1 MTKRNV
7 TAIFPTPIFTYEDV
21 KEITTEEFNI
31 AENELDT
38 YHNVGNR
45 TSLDS
50 YILDRDV
57 FKDLKNVLTDKVNTY
72 FQEVY
77 EPVNEDLKLYITQSW
92 LNFTTEGGHH
102 HSHSHGNSIVSGVFY
117 FRANKEIDQIVFVRR
132 QNLDHLNTF
141 DLAIEKKQTS
151 DFNAEFW
158 GVNVDTNMLVMFPS
172 TVTHQV
178 NTTTNKNVRISLAFN
193 TFIRGTLG
201 SKKNLTE
208 IKLL

>member
-38 YHNVGNR
+38 YHNVGNK

-117 FRANKEIDQIVFVRR
+117 FRADKEIDQIVFVRR
-132 QNLDHLNTF
+132 QNLDYLNTF

-178 NTTTNKNVRISLAFN
+178 NTTTNTNVRISLAFN

>member
-7 TAIFPTPIFTYEDV
+7 TAIFPTPIFTFEDV

-50 YILDRDV
+50 YILDRNV